1 MKIQLFVDKVNGSS
15 QFKEFKKKYG
25 DAFLAAGFFVLDL
38 EMGKNISQIDY
49 YIPSEKKF
57 AAFTLGGDKVNLQI
71 IDSLTEKAPEKLD
84 FNTKIDL
91 ESIPG
96 ILEDEM
102 KNRNITEDIKKIIAV
117 VQTIKGKKV
126 WNINSVLSGMD
137 ILRAHIEDSS
147 QTILKMEK
155 TSFVDIMKKI
165 PIDQLPMPKMRK
177 GGEGQEGD
185 EGEENIAGGNAEGGD
200 SEEAGVENEDEAIEE
215 LKKLDKLEGE
225 IEKEK
230 SRLKK
235 AIIEKEK
242 NGSSNLDKK
251 ETGKEIAKSV
261 KAKDVNVSKA
271 KNNGKLNL
279 KLKEDKIKKK

>member
-1 MKIQLFVDKVNGSS
+1 MKIQLFIDKVNGSS

-71 IDSLTEKAPEKLD
+71 IDSLTDKVPEKLD
-84 FNTKIDL
+84 FNTRIDL

-177 GGEGQEGD
+177 GSEGGDKGGEIIS
-185 EGEENIAGGNAEGGD
+185 GENAEDGD
-200 SEEAGVENEDEAIEE
+200 SEETDVLNEDEAIDE

-242 NGSSNLDKK
+242 NGSNNLDKK
-251 ETGKEIAKSV
+251 EIGKDITKGV
-261 KAKDVNVSKA
+261 RVKDVNVSKA
-271 KNNGKLNL
+271 KDNGKLNL